1 MADEAQRTGGIF
13 LPYPLLGILMALVL
27 ALGGGIIGLYT
38 QLSAMNTTMI
48 MRDADNLQ
56 KQNYLQNKLELLETY
71 VHDDRLK
78 LKGLEKDIDNIQA
91 KRN

>member
-1 MADEAQRTGGIF
+1 MAEEAQRTGGLF
-13 LPYPLLGILMALVL
+13 LPYPLLGILMTLVL

-38 QLSAMNTTMI
+38 QLTAMNATMI
-48 MRDADNLQ
+48 MRDADNRQ
-56 KQNYLQNKLELLETY
+56 KQDQLQNKIELLETY

-78 LKGLEKDIDNIQA
+78 LKGLEKDIDSLRV